1 MKKNKLVKSTL
12 AGVTAITG
20 VTSSIVKVFANE
32 GQVSFELKKDDQK
45 IFTKQ
50 AELENRIHEIQG
62 KVCEAKLKED
72 TAKGTLS
79 VAKKDVEINQNQY
92 DETNFK
98 SKVEFDEINREID
111 LRFQPI
117 IDEIAK
123 LENEIS
129 KTNKELDTQK
139 SISEKASE
147 DLKTA
152 QSDLETKQKELAD
165 LKTCLESFGVKDY
178 SELESEVN
186 KATETLNEASASAE
200 SVKQILAEKELELET
215 AKEGVETAQSGLQM
229 ATEALERAN
238 ADVKSAEGEVIT
250 AQNNLSKF
258 TDENE
263 YNKCLERL
271 EQAKVNLESA
281 KNNVIAK
288 TSDLETAKTNLV
300 TAESVQA
307 EKQAEYDTSV
317 TALDEANAKVAEA
330 ETTKDEAQKALD
342 EAVKMAGIKEDEIND
357 LKNRIT
363 VAEKDVANAQNIYDK
378 AKSDYDSTLTPLE
391 LAQKNLADYEKAHA
405 DQLSQLNQGIQGY
418 YDSIGAI
425 AATDIIK
432 NPRGKLNGHTNIGAT
447 NDATSLDNVINSI
460 SYLKEFNK
468 IRVSEGLP
476 ELKVSMVLMAISQV
490 NANWQRDTAEI
501 GNVAHSGVYN
511 TGENAAW
518 GYGEAESKAS
528 PFTVW
533 YNLEKSWYQNGIT
546 DFHKVGHYKNI
557 ISKAYDYTGY
567 AHIEEGC
574 YGSTD
579 IQEFDQYWGENAYGV
594 EATGSK
600 NDRIITLEEFET
612 SLNNYASGLKDVST
626 QHNALEEAVKKVQTG
641 GTEKDDAALKSALA
655 LLNNCKGTL
664 EVLNEQMTKATL
676 EKTEVDTAKAE
687 AEANFQKAEQAVK
700 EAEANVEAKVT
711 ARATA
716 EANLSKAKA
725 EVTAKKIAK
734 AEAENNLVKAN
745 QDVTHISETID
756 VLTHT
761 VNNWSTEKAKS
772 EKALETAQAHLK
784 EAKVNLELKTK
795 NLEST
800 KENLEKVKQIQDDAQ
815 TVMDKTKVDSE
826 KAVKSLKEAQFQYD
840 ILLEK
845 VNAYKN
851 TSGQVGST
859 SEDVTKLT
867 TQIFDLKKSKEMA
880 ESNVAILENDLDASK
895 MKVNQLSKHKE
906 QFNKLR
912 NILATVLT
920 NGTNADLSEISDLAL
935 LQKYKRLAHT
945 VDVLNISKKNL
956 EEVKLDYKIK
966 ESSYLKAHE
975 ELNNAVDEYNK
986 AMADLNSYLRK
997 QNSQERDKE
1006 ELSTDFNQNK
1016 KDSVNTGVDASISG
1030 YMASA
1035 SLAGLSLVGSTGMK
1049 RRKKQIKR

>member
-12 AGVTAITG
+12 VGVTAITG

-62 KVCEAKLKED
+62 KVFEAKLKED

-79 VAKKDVEINQNQY
+79 VAKKDVDLNQNQY

-111 LRFQPI
+111 LRVQPI

-200 SVKQILAEKELELET
+200 SVKQVLAEKELELET
-215 AKEGVETAQSGLQM
+215 AKTGVETAQSGLQM

-288 TSDLETAKTNLV
+288 TSNLETGKTNLAN
-300 TAESVQA
+300 AESVEA
-307 EKQAEYDTSV
+307 EKQSEFDASV
-317 TALDEANAKVAEA
+317 TALNDANAKVTEA
-330 ETTKDEAQKALD
+330 ETTKDKAQKALD

-363 VAEKDVANAQNIYDK
+363 DAEKDVADAQNAYDQ
-378 AKSDYDSTLTPLE
+378 AKTDYDSTLTPLE
-391 LAQKNLADYEKAHA
+391 LAQKNLADFEKAHA

-447 NDATSLDNVINSI
+447 NDATSLDNVMNSI

-468 IRVSEGLP
+468 IRVSEGLS

-501 GNVAHSGVYN
+501 GNVAHSGVYK

-518 GYGEAESKAS
+518 GYGDAESKAS

-533 YNLEKSWYQNGIT
+533 YN
-546 DFHKVGHYKNI
+546 
-557 ISKAYDYTGY
+557 
-567 AHIEEGC
+567 
-574 YGSTD
+574 
-579 IQEFDQYWGENAYGV
+579 
-594 EATGSK
+594 
-600 NDRIITLEEFET
+600 TL
-612 SLNNYASGLKDVST
+612 
-626 QHNALEEAVKKVQTG
+626 
-641 GTEKDDAALKSALA
+641 
-655 LLNNCKGTL
+655 
-664 EVLNEQMTKATL
+664 
-676 EKTEVDTAKAE
+676 
-687 AEANFQKAEQAVK
+687 
-700 EAEANVEAKVT
+700 
-711 ARATA
+711 
-716 EANLSKAKA
+716 
-725 EVTAKKIAK
+725 
-734 AEAENNLVKAN
+734 
-745 QDVTHISETID
+745 
-756 VLTHT
+756 
-761 VNNWSTEKAKS
+761 
-772 EKALETAQAHLK
+772 
-784 EAKVNLELKTK
+784 
-795 NLEST
+795 
-800 KENLEKVKQIQDDAQ
+800 
-815 TVMDKTKVDSE
+815 
-826 KAVKSLKEAQFQYD
+826 
-840 ILLEK
+840 
-845 VNAYKN
+845 
-851 TSGQVGST
+851 
-859 SEDVTKLT
+859 
-867 TQIFDLKKSKEMA
+867 
-880 ESNVAILENDLDASK
+880 
-895 MKVNQLSKHKE
+895 
-906 QFNKLR
+906 
-912 NILATVLT
+912 
-920 NGTNADLSEISDLAL
+920 
-935 LQKYKRLAHT
+935 
-945 VDVLNISKKNL
+945 
-956 EEVKLDYKIK
+956 
-966 ESSYLKAHE
+966 
-975 ELNNAVDEYNK
+975 
-986 AMADLNSYLRK
+986 
-997 QNSQERDKE
+997 
-1006 ELSTDFNQNK
+1006 
-1016 KDSVNTGVDASISG
+1016 
-1030 YMASA
+1030 
-1035 SLAGLSLVGSTGMK
+1035 
-1049 RRKKQIKR
+1049 

>member
-20 VTSSIVKVFANE
+20 VTSSVATVFANE
-32 GQVSFELKKDDQK
+32 GQVSSEFKKDDQK

-62 KVCEAKLKED
+62 KVFEAKLKED
-72 TAKGTLS
+72 NAKGTLNL
-79 VAKKDVEINQNQY
+79 VKKDVEMNQNHY
-92 DETNFK
+92 DEMNSK
-98 SKVEFDEINREID
+98 SKVEFDKINREID
-111 LRFQPI
+111 SRFQPI

-147 DLKTA
+147 DLKMA
-152 QSDLETKQKELAD
+152 QSNLETKQKELAD
-165 LKTCLESFGVKDY
+165 LKTHLESFGVKDY

-200 SVKQILAEKELELET
+200 SVKQVLAEKETELET
-215 AKEGVETAQSGLQM
+215 AKAGVETAQSGLQM
-229 ATEALERAN
+229 AMEALERAN
-238 ADVKSAEGEVIT
+238 ADVKNAEGEVIA

-263 YNKCLERL
+263 YNECLERL
-271 EQAKVNLESA
+271 EQAKVNLGSA

-288 TSDLETAKTNLV
+288 TSDLETAKTNLAN
-300 TAESVQA
+300 AESVEA
-307 EKQAEYDTSV
+307 EKQSEFDASV
-317 TALDEANAKVAEA
+317 TALNDANTKVTEA
-330 ETTKDEAQKALD
+330 EIAKAEAQKTLD
-342 EAVKMAGIKEDEIND
+342 EAVKTAGTKEDEIND

-363 VAEKDVANAQNIYDK
+363 DAEKDVADAQNAYDQ
-378 AKSDYDSTLTPLE
+378 AKTDYDSTLTPLE
-391 LAQKNLADYEKAHA
+391 LAQKNLADFEKAHA
-405 DQLSQLNQGIQGY
+405 EQLAQLNQGIQGY

-432 NPRGKLNGHTNIGAT
+432 NPRGKLNGHTNIGAA
-447 NDATSLDNVINSI
+447 NDATSLENVMNSI

-468 IRVSEGLP
+468 IRVSEGLS

-518 GYGEAESKAS
+518 GYGDAESKAS

-557 ISKAYDYTGY
+557 TSKAYDYTGY

-612 SLNNYASGLKDVST
+612 SLNNYASGLKDVSN
-626 QHNALEEAVKKVQTG
+626 QHNALEEAVKKAQTG
-641 GTEKDDAALKSALA
+641 GTEKDDTALKSAFA
-655 LLNNCKGTL
+655 LLNNHKATL
-664 EVLNEQMTKATL
+664 KALNEQMTKATL
-676 EKTEVDTAKAE
+676 EKTEADTARAK
-687 AEANFQKAEQAVK
+687 AEANFQKAEQAAK

-734 AEAENNLVKAN
+734 AEAENNFSKAN

-761 VNNWSTEKAKS
+761 VNNWNTEKAKS

-784 EAKVNLELKTK
+784 NAKVNLELKTK

-800 KENLEKVKQIQDDAQ
+800 KENLEKVKQIQDDVQ
-815 TVMDKTKVDSE
+815 TVVDKTKVDSE
-826 KAVKSLKEAQFQYD
+826 KVVKSLKEAQFQYD
-840 ILLEK
+840 MLLKK

-851 TSGQVGST
+851 TSEKVEST

-880 ESNVAILENDLDASK
+880 KSNVAILENNLDASK
-895 MKVNQLSKHKE
+895 MKANQLSKHKE

-920 NGTNADLSEISDLAL
+920 NGTNADLSEISDLDL
-935 LQKYKRLAHT
+935 LQKYKQLAHT

-986 AMADLNSYLRK
+986 AMADLNSYLRE

-1035 SLAGLSLVGSTGMK
+1035 SLAGLSLVGSTEMK